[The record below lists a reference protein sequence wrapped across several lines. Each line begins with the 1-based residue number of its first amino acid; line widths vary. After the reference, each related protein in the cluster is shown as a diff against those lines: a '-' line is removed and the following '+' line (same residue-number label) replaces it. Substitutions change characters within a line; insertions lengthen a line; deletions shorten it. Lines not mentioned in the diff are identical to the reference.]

1 MGRRRNQFPVD
12 IVLEEEFYDDPAFH
26 AAAPVR
32 ATIRSMDRQCG
43 ETTRRESNPN
53 QSNPMHPRA
62 ID

>member
-43 ETTRRESNPN
+43 ETRI
-53 QSNPMHPRA
+53 QSNPSVARDRLTTARA
-62 ID
+62 

>member
-32 ATIRSMDRQCG
+32 ATIRSLDRQCG
-43 ETTRRESNPN
+43 ETTRRNRI